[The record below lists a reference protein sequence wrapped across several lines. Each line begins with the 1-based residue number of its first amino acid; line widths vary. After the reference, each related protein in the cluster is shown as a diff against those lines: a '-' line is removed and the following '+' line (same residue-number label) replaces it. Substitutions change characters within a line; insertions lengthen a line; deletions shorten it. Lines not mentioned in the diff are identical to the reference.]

1 MKPEEK
7 SALVAAIFSDESEF
21 EKHVLDIRNE
31 EDRREVME
39 MLADEI
45 VMNRLREEINFS
57 ALKSYDD
64 LHTEGIIKVILQRIS
79 SEAAGYLEERLRYTR
94 TATMQIIRQTANLL
108 FLKRL
113 SLYYFKRYAF
123 LIFERVADTLF
134 ENVAAQPTA
143 DKPPKQLLGAI
154 EGTPKR
160 MPLFKG
166 SAVTFE
172 YVWKHARKAL
182 MERKKETAKIQMA
195 LASILK
201 IMEGN
206 ENLEASQRAKLTARY
221 EENRRQMETIQ
232 KKSLALY
239 DGSIRRMKHSVVE
252 MLMSRYS

>member
-7 SALVAAIFSDESEF
+7 SALVASIFSDESLF
-21 EKHVLDIRNE
+21 EKHVLDIHNE

-39 MLADEI
+39 ILADEI
-45 VMNRLREEINFS
+45 VLNHLKEEVNFS
-57 ALKSYDD
+57 YLKSYDD
-64 LHTEGIIKVILQRIS
+64 LHTEGIIRVILQRIS
-79 SEAAGYLEERLRYTR
+79 SEAAGYLEEKLRYTR
-94 TATMQIIRQTANLL
+94 TATMQIIRQTAHLL

-134 ENVAAQPTA
+134 ENVAAQVSA
-143 DKPPKQLLGAI
+143 QKPPKQLLGAI
-154 EGTPKR
+154 EGTSRR

-166 SAVTFE
+166 NAVTFE
-172 YVWKHARKAL
+172 YVWNHARKAL

-201 IMEGN
+201 IMESN
-206 ENLEASQRAKLTARY
+206 ENLDETQREKLSARY
-221 EENRRQMETIQ
+221 DENRRKMEVIQ
-232 KKSLALY
+232 KKPLALY